1 MKEKKNLKD
10 EIKETRISKGL
21 VQKDMAKKVGV
32 SLLSVCLWERGK
44 SIPGIRN
51 LVKISEVLDYP
62 YSDLL
67 VLWRKEKNRKND

>member
-44 SIPGIRN
+44 CIPGIRN